1 MSCPPVVLRA
11 WGSLVTFH
19 GYPVSRADDA
29 RTTKQSAGCRPLDAS
44 WERGRPFRLRSHSA
58 SSSART
64 CDAVPALWLAPGLR
78 PLWSHSANPNQVER
92 KAWTRVFAPLLP
104 SCTKSAGGEQGRCS
118 SGCPGRTRRTG
129 NVGAGLPGL
138 ATLWVVGSRDEIG
151 PPLFPAPSRAPA
163 AVPDH
168 TGHAAHL
175 ALFSNGWRS
184 AVAQPHQAV
193 YQLRFSS
200 CWNTKRDVCCVVDR
214 ETGQCHGRH
223 VCATWRVR
231 VCARGRARDTHN
243 THPHPHAYFY

>member
-1 MSCPPVVLRA
+1 M
-11 WGSLVTFH
+11 
-19 GYPVSRADDA
+19 
-29 RTTKQSAGCRPLDAS
+29 
-44 WERGRPFRLRSHSA
+44 
-58 SSSART
+58 
-64 CDAVPALWLAPGLR
+64 R

-175 ALFSNGWRS
+175 ALFPTAGEAQLPSLIRRS
-184 AVAQPHQAV
+184 TSCASPAVGTRNATCAV
-193 YQLRFSS
+193 WLIARRVSV
-200 CWNTKRDVCCVVDR
+200 TDDTCVR
-214 ETGQCHGRH
+214 RGTCG
-223 VCATWRVR
+223 
-231 VCARGRARDTHN
+231 CARAGDVKSPNAALTL
-243 THPHPHAYFY
+243 